1 MAPLVQQDFSVV
13 LNARIDGPVGPLRL
27 SRELWKPRRPL
38 LWELAV
44 CREPESRLARS
55 ARYLRIP
62 AALSRRA
69 VAART
74 GALNGVDGA
83 GVGTKA
89 RTLKFKSSESGP
101 RIIC

>member
-1 MAPLVQQDFSVV
+1 MEASEAPAL
-13 LNARIDGPVGPLRL
+13 GT
-27 SRELWKPRRPL
+27 
-38 LWELAV
+38 

>member
-1 MAPLVQQDFSVV
+1 MVV
-13 LNARIDGPVGPLRL
+13 LNARVHGPVGTLRL
-27 SRELWKPRRPL
+27 SRELREPRTPL

-44 CREPESRLARS
+44 CQELGSRLARS
-55 ARYLRIP
+55 ARYSRIR
-62 AALSRRA
+62 AALSRRV

-101 RIIC
+101 RIVC